1 MLLADDVRVEDAA
14 RGVERIDGGI
24 DAELGDLAGE
34 DGRRI
39 EMRERARRCR
49 VGEVIRRDVDG
60 LDGGDGAV
68 LRRGDALLERADV
81 RGERRL
87 VADGRRH
94 AAEQSRDLGARL
106 DEAEDVVDEEQHVL
120 MLDIAEIL
128 RHREARER
136 DAHTGSWRL
145 VHLAVDERRLVDD
158 AGLGH
163 LAPEVVALTRALANA
178 GEDGIAAVLG
188 RDVVDELHDEDRLA
202 DAGAAEKARLAAAGV
217 RSDEVDDLDARLED
231 ARRRLLLV
239 ELRRGA
245 VDRPELLVAD
255 RCGVV
260 VDRLA
265 EHVEHAAEA
274 LGADRHHDRM
284 ARVLSLHA
292 AREAVGGAHGDA
304 ARDAVTEMLHDLD
317 DEVDL
322 DVLAYRPLDGDG
334 VEDGRQFAGREFNI
348 YDRSDDLYNLTFCQW
363 ETS

>member
-1 MLLADDVRVEDAA
+1 ML
-14 RGVERIDGGI
+14 
-24 DAELGDLAGE
+24 
-34 DGRRI
+34 
-39 EMRERARRCR
+39 
-49 VGEVIRRDVDG
+49 
-60 LDGGDGAV
+60 
-68 LRRGDALLERADV
+68 
-81 RGERRL
+81 
-87 VADGRRH
+87 H
-94 AAEQSRDLGARL
+94 
-106 DEAEDVVDEEQHVL
+106 
-120 MLDIAEIL
+120 IAEIL
-128 RHREARER
+128 RHRETCER

-163 LAPEVVALTRALANA
+163 LTPEVVALTRALADA
-178 GEDGIAAVLG
+178 GEYGVAAVLR
-188 RDVVDELHDEDRLA
+188 RDVVDELHDEDGLA
-202 DAGAAEKARLAAAGV
+202 DAGAAEEARLAAARV

-255 RCGVV
+255 RRGVV

-265 EHVEHAAEA
+265 KHVEHASEA

-284 ARVLSLHA
+284 ARVLRLHA
-292 AREAVGGAHGDA
+292 AREAVRRAHGDA
-304 ARDAVTEMLHDLD
+304 ACDAVAEMLHDLD

-322 DVLAYRPLDGDG
+322 DVLADRSLDGDG
-334 VEDGRQFAGREFNI
+334 VEDGRQLARREFNI